1 MRQNLVMGSI
11 ILEKIAPKILE
22 KSQNSCEK
30 KLIFSKND
38 ILSRQFYK
46 ETCFS
51 ARINHKNPILSS
63 VLAGYLKKVSHNFSD
78 SASVWCQIIAK
89 PMIFSC
95 ERLGA
100 RGAAGRVPRVAA
112 TQGTESERLF
122 MSYLIVSEGF

>member
-38 ILSRQFYK
+38 ILLRQFYK
-46 ETCFS
+46 ETYFS
-51 ARINHKNPILSS
+51 ARINHKNSVLSS
-63 VLAGYLKKVSHNFSD
+63 VFAGYSKKVIHSFSE

-95 ERLGA
+95 ERLGS
-100 RGAAGRVPRVAA
+100 RGAVGRVPQVDA
-112 TQGTESERLF
+112 TQGTESEWLF